1 MGGRSRIVLAA
12 ALVAVLIFGGLID
25 YLKVREETIVFATER
40 SHSGLVAQIPPDSQR
55 LTLRSDGL
63 GLTGLAFRASPG
75 NDSGYWILHLHG
87 NGESAFSPRQIRH
100 CEALRAMGFN
110 VLGLDYR
117 GYGESPGK
125 ASESGLDDDAEAG
138 FQTLLTQGVPED
150 HIILWGHSLG
160 SAPAVLLA
168 TKHKAAALVLF
179 SAFTSMPDAVA
190 LRYSMEPL
198 WKAIGVQFDSLSIIG
213 QVHIPVIVA
222 SSRGDVVIPYAQAQ
236 KLFAAANE
244 PKILMSLDPSPG
256 SELGGHSDALYE
268 HLDTLKSSLQS
279 IAPAMEKE

>member
-1 MGGRSRIVLAA
+1 MAGSFRIVLAA
-12 ALVAVLIFGGLID
+12 ALLVILIFGGFID
-25 YLKVREETIVFATER
+25 YLKIHEETIVFATQR
-40 SHSGLVAQIPPDSQR
+40 SHSGLIAQIPPDSQR
-55 LTLRSDGL
+55 LTLQSDGL
-63 GLTGLAFRASPG
+63 SLTGLAFHASPD
-75 NDSGYWILHLHG
+75 NNSGFWILHLHG
-87 NGESAFSPRQIRH
+87 NGESAFSARQIAH

-138 FQTLLTQGVPED
+138 YRTLQMQGVPD
-150 HIILWGHSLG
+150 DRIILWGHSLG

-168 TKHKAAALVLF
+168 TRHKAAALVLF

-213 QVHIPVIVA
+213 QVHIPVVIA
-222 SSRGDVVIPYAQAQ
+222 GSRNDAVIPYAHAQ

-244 PKILMSLDPSPG
+244 PKILMSLDSRPG
-256 SELGGHSDALYE
+256 SELGGHSEALYE
-268 HLDTLKSSLQS
+268 QLDVLKTSLR
-279 IAPAMEKE
+279 ALLPALEKQ